1 MGSSHVGQLNTT
13 HITNQLNTKKI
24 TYEVFNLSYNSDT
37 PERRTQFV
45 DEIIALKPTLVIYGL
60 SYRDFQTSINEN
72 PLPDPKYFFNQL
84 FDKLF
89 HKDITVNPKLI
100 TLNFIRNLQKDSSLF
115 RLQESRISFP
125 DTPFFDYNIETQGHI
140 ASKIELEKQSQTSEA
155 LKLNLETPDK
165 NKQVQSLVNLIQKFQ
180 QNDIKIVL
188 FLTPLNKYY
197 LITIPDSQNAIF
209 NATINYIKD
218 ETNVSIYDLRYKY
231 SEMEIWANISHV
243 AFNTN
248 SLIYSNDIAE
258 IIQSELGS

>member
-1 MGSSHVGQLNTT
+1 
-13 HITNQLNTKKI
+13 
-24 TYEVFNLSYNSDT
+24 
-37 PERRTQFV
+37 
-45 DEIIALKPTLVIYGL
+45 LVIYGL
-60 SYRDFQTSINEN
+60 SYRDFKTSINEN

-89 HKDITVNPKLI
+89 HKNITVNPKLI

-115 RLQESRISFP
+115 RLQESRTSFP
-125 DTPFFDYNIETQGHI
+125 NTPFYFYTIEAQHI

-155 LKLNLETPDK
+155 LNLNLGTPDK

-188 FLTPLNKYY
+188 FLTPLSKYY
-197 LITIPDSQNAIF
+197 LITIPDSQNTIF

-231 SEMEIWANISHV
+231 SEMEIWSDISHV